1 MCGIV
6 ITWGCCCC
14 SGVWTD
20 GELSFIMFC
29 CCCWSSLWVTC
40 MSSVGYLYICWKG
53 NVGGPE
59 NRDRY
64 SFKLLM
70 SCWALLSW
78 WCCCWNLSFSSASVS
93 TFTNTSFWPV
103 LLNNVL
109 SIWFW
114 IWRVL
119 DVGTWTC
126 PLRLWW
132 FSCDGSTV
140 LTAICRP
147 WDDGIETN
155 PWSWACWNF
164 PTAKCGIVANV
175 VGKPPNGVK
184 LIVKQWAL
192 YTTLT
197 IAKQC
202 YASVLNGQQDTIY
215 NLESTTQISQVYSSA
230 WHTICGNCD
239 D

>member
-64 SFKLLM
+64 SFNLLM

-78 WCCCWNLSFSSASVS
+78 WCCCWYCLCLRWWCWWYWNKPLILGLLKFPNGKVWDRCQRCRESAKRGEAHRKTMSSLYCTHNSQTMLRIGFKWTTRHNLQSRKHYSNLSSLQFSL
-93 TFTNTSFWPV
+93 TYYMWQ
-103 LLNNVL
+103 
-109 SIWFW
+109 
-114 IWRVL
+114 
-119 DVGTWTC
+119 
-126 PLRLWW
+126 LWW
-132 FSCDGSTV
+132 
-140 LTAICRP
+140 
-147 WDDGIETN
+147 
-155 PWSWACWNF
+155 
-164 PTAKCGIVANV
+164 
-175 VGKPPNGVK
+175 
-184 LIVKQWAL
+184 
-192 YTTLT
+192 
-197 IAKQC
+197 
-202 YASVLNGQQDTIY
+202 
-215 NLESTTQISQVYSSA
+215 
-230 WHTICGNCD
+230 
-239 D
+239 